1 MRHRMFPVPWLLLLL
16 ALPALARP
24 ARPARDD
31 GATAPTFSLP
41 GQTGTVS
48 LDSLK
53 GRVVYVDFW
62 ASWCEP
68 CRRSFPWLNTLREH
82 YAGRGLT
89 VVAINLD
96 KDRRAADAFLEKFPA
111 SFLVAYD
118 PAGKSAE
125 AYRVSA
131 MPSSFLI
138 GPTGT
143 LLSSHAGFDPRKT
156 GAIEAL
162 IQEACPP

>member
-1 MRHRMFPVPWLLLLL
+1 VRRRVLASCLGVLLL
-16 ALPALARP
+16 AIPAFARP
-24 ARPARDD
+24 SLAANARGGP
-31 GATAPTFSLP
+31 APTFALP
-41 GQTGTVS
+41 GRNGIVS
-48 LDSLK
+48 LDSLR

-68 CRRSFPWLNTLREH
+68 CRRSFPWLETLHER

-89 VVAINLD
+89 IVAINLD
-96 KDRRAADAFLEKFPA
+96 KDRHAADAFLEKFPA
-111 SFLVAYD
+111 RFLVAYD

-131 MPSSFLI
+131 MPSSFII
-138 GPTGT
+138 GPTGV

-162 IQEACPP
+162 IKEACPQ